1 MSGEVMLEQR
11 SAVMVLVDVSWEDQ
25 NGTLQTTRA
34 RMENRST
41 SGACVRVARAIEVG
55 AQLRIRSH
63 WEEFTGVAK
72 YCRPDGKEFLVGI
85 QRDLEKSA
93 IPRLAD
99 PVPVSTQGA
108 KSVSLRNDAQ
118 NGSRSGA
125 RNGSRNGAA
134 VAVGTKG
141 GRFAR
146 RPRATPREF
155 PAAVRRVKHDV
166 ERKVERVTGNSVDG
180 VGAAGVGGNTAAGAR
195 GSLQFQDFDVPR
207 WIELQAKQIGETPRE
222 APLEIPNVNVKAR
235 EAGDRSERK
244 PMQRKWLDVG
254 SWGDKQEAAHDSS
267 SGNSNNSGKNN
278 SAENNAAE
286 KTKNAPNATNVAPPF
301 ATPPFAKD
309 KPRAGAA
316 PDGEMG
322 YQGELLPLEDI
333 YRAAGITNPR
343 GGYSIVKIVEMLHSE
358 HLRNLSKDMRRAS
371 MLMALDAAGVPLNE
385 VLRDAK
391 TRLEAIDAYEA
402 EQRKLCEAEW
412 ARKEEENLQIRA
424 ELERVKAQYLA
435 RINRNLEAVAR
446 EKARFTSWQTLNQR
460 EAQNISAAAELCLKP
475 AAADPP
481 APAPEPA
488 PAPTSTPTPTTS
500 HAAANVK
507 VV

>member
-1 MSGEVMLEQR
+1 
-11 SAVMVLVDVSWEDQ
+11 
-25 NGTLQTTRA
+25 
-34 RMENRST
+34 
-41 SGACVRVARAIEVG
+41 
-55 AQLRIRSH
+55 
-63 WEEFTGVAK
+63 
-72 YCRPDGKEFLVGI
+72 
-85 QRDLEKSA
+85 
-93 IPRLAD
+93 
-99 PVPVSTQGA
+99 
-108 KSVSLRNDAQ
+108 
-118 NGSRSGA
+118 
-125 RNGSRNGAA
+125 
-134 VAVGTKG
+134 
-141 GRFAR
+141 
-146 RPRATPREF
+146 
-155 PAAVRRVKHDV
+155 
-166 ERKVERVTGNSVDG
+166 
-180 VGAAGVGGNTAAGAR
+180 
-195 GSLQFQDFDVPR
+195 
-207 WIELQAKQIGETPRE
+207 
-222 APLEIPNVNVKAR
+222 
-235 EAGDRSERK
+235 
-244 PMQRKWLDVG
+244 MQRKWLDVG
-254 SWGDKQEAAHDSS
+254 SWGDKQDVAHDSS
-267 SGNSNNSGKNN
+267 SGKNNGAENSNTS
-278 SAENNAAE
+278 E
-286 KTKNAPNATNVAPPF
+286 KSKNAPSVTNVAPPF
-301 ATPPFAKD
+301 ATPPYAKD
-309 KPRAGAA
+309 KPRTGAA
-316 PDGEMG
+316 PDGDMG
-322 YQGELLPLEDI
+322 YQGELLPLEEI

-446 EKARFTSWQTLNQR
+446 EKARFASWQTLNQQ

-500 HAAANVK
+500 HAAVNVK